1 MKEFGVQRYKL
12 KPLVAP
18 LKELMQTLYNSKSLV
33 GLRLKVN
40 LALDLV
46 LGSELTASSIWHL
59 IDNTFE
65 SKASLKHIKSIRLG
79 KRSAKAAT
87 STEELLTRLEENEIK

>member
-1 MKEFGVQRYKL
+1 MEFGVQQYKL

-18 LKELMQTLYNSKSLV
+18 LKQLMQTLYNSKSLV

-59 IDNTFE
+59 IDTTFD
-65 SKASLKHIKSIRLG
+65 SKASLKQIK
-79 KRSAKAAT
+79 
-87 STEELLTRLEENEIK
+87 